1 MDLNDFAI
9 FRMMNGK
16 MRWLGQRQRVLA
28 ENIANADTPKY
39 QARELKQVNFRKTG
53 PSNVFRIQLARTHDG
68 HMKGVVDENEFAGQ
82 RVRKPYEVT
91 PTGNSVVLEEQMLK
105 VGQTAGDHRLMTN
118 LYRKHIAMFRT
129 ALGRGGGR

>member
-68 HMKGVVDENEFAGQ
+68 HLKGVGDENEQQRAGGSDRQ
-82 RVRKPYEVT
+82 LHDEDRAPRNALHKAYLRRMAPAYQHQLVSGAAVETASPY
-91 PTGNSVVLEEQMLK
+91 
-105 VGQTAGDHRLMTN
+105 
-118 LYRKHIAMFRT
+118 
-129 ALGRGGGR
+129 

>member
-9 FRMMNGK
+9 FRMMSGK

-28 ENIANADTPKY
+28 ENIANADTPKF
-39 QARELKQVNFRKTG
+39 QARDLKDVDFRKTG
-53 PSNVFRIQLARTHDG
+53 ASNVFRVQLARTHDS
-68 HMKGVVDENEFAGQ
+68 HLKGVGDENAFSDQ
-82 RVRKPYEVT
+82 RERKPYEVA

-118 LYRKHIAMFRT
+118 LYRKHIGMFRT